1 MSVNMQPSEAS
12 DQSSGD
18 IATFANEL
26 VIDERISRICPGFD
40 VPFYQAGLAG
50 YSDGAMRL
58 IARKHGCPFCVT
70 EALLDRTLING
81 GKGRRREDP
90 NLLAEEAA
98 SGDLEGN
105 TAAGLDDHPIAGQ
118 VIGTNPDEM
127 AKGALILSEMGYDMI
142 DVNLACPVKKV
153 RRRKRGGHFLC
164 APQEACDILSAVR
177 EVVPSKLPIS
187 VKMRRGWDDT
197 ELSEKNFYTV
207 FDHAYKVGF
216 SWATVHARTVE
227 QRYKGPSRWAF
238 LQQLVASRPERL
250 IFGSGDIWC
259 AADIFRM
266 LEQTGVKGVSVARG
280 CIGNPWIFKQARA
293 LMAGNK
299 PKPPTLEEQRNALL
313 EHIDLCIRL
322 HGEKPASRMMRKFG
336 IRFATHHPTPE
347 EVKSKFIQVESMQ
360 GWKAVVEEYYSPKS
374 NC

>member
-12 DQSSGD
+12 DQLSDD
-18 IATFANEL
+18 IARFANEL
-26 VIDERISRICPGFD
+26 VIDERIPRICPGFD

-98 SGDLEGN
+98 SGDIEGN

-153 RRRKRGGHFLC
+153 RRRNRGGHFLC

-177 EVVPSKLPIS
+177 EIVPCKLPIS

-197 ELSEKNFYTV
+197 KLSEKNFYTV
-207 FDHAYKVGF
+207 FDHAYEVGF
-216 SWATVHARTVE
+216 SWVTVHARTVE

-238 LQQLVASRPERL
+238 LQQLVESRSDRL

-280 CIGNPWIFKQARA
+280 CIGNPWIFMQARA
-293 LMAGNK
+293 LMAGKK
-299 PKPPTLEEQRNALL
+299 PKPPTLEEQRSALL
-313 EHIDLCIRL
+313 DHIDLCIRL

-347 EVKSKFIQVESMQ
+347 EVKNEFIQVDSMQ
-360 GWKAVVEEYYSPKS
+360 GWKSVVEEYYSPRS